1 MEVPVS
7 SNTKVTKVTIDDN
20 TQVKKV
26 VVGRPVRRVNE
37 SSGSMSG
44 LTDVDLTNLENGSL
58 LIYSDTSEKFEASRD
73 LEEQNI
79 NGGSY

>member
-7 SNTKVTKVTIDDN
+7 SNTRVTKVTIDDN

-26 VVGRPVRRVNE
+26 VVGRPVRRVRE
-37 SSGSMSG
+37 AISGSLSG
-44 LTDVDLTNLENGSL
+44 LSDIDETTLEDPPAGAVLSYNAETG
-58 LIYSDTSEKFEASRD
+58 KFEAV
-73 LEEQNI
+73 QI